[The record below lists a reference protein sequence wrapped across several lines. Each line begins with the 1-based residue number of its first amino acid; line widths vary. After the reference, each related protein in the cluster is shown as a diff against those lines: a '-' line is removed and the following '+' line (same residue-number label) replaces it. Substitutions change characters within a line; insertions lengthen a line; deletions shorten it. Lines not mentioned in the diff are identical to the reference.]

1 MVVQACTKTL
11 SKQGIQK
18 NCLQKFSILLALN
31 YYTFI
36 STCDCYRYEH
46 VHIYLQ
52 KEGISV
58 SIYVHFKHSGKQENY
73 AIGLESCYS
82 FNLEYGT
89 EHDIDSAYGVCIH

>member
-52 KEGISV
+52 KEGIS
-58 SIYVHFKHSGKQENY
+58 KHSGKQENY
-73 AIGLESCYS
+73 AIGLDRCYW
-82 FNLEYGT
+82 FNLEHGT
-89 EHDIDSAYGVCIH
+89 EHDIDIAYGVCMH